1 MDKNKYILALFLLL
15 GVCSCSEV
23 GDLEG
28 VVVRKEY
35 VPSDDKPKPTL
46 VVGTSSLD
54 FEAVQGQKSFTIE
67 SNGSWTIEAPEWCS
81 LSVSS
86 GSGNATITVSV
97 GENPSVDV
105 RSGNIVVSGT
115 DGLSAT
121 IKVSQQGKD
130 QPPTPTLAVGI
141 TTLAFEAEQ
150 GQLEFT
156 IESNTSWTI
165 EAPGWCTLSK
175 SSGTGDATITVSVG
189 ENPSTDERSGN
200 IVVSGTDGLS
210 ATIKVTQKGKTPPP
224 PTLTVGTNSLA
235 FEAEQGQLE
244 FTIESNTSWTIEAP
258 GWCTLSKTSG
268 TGDATI
274 TVSVGDNPSTD
285 ERSGNIVVSGPD
297 GLSATI
303 KVTQKGKDSSG
314 VPGPGDNE
322 PPTDKIL
329 GTYEK
334 PISLIEALNVDN
346 SAKPW
351 AWVKAVIV
359 GYVNGKTYADGATFG
374 ADGCEVN
381 TNIIIA
387 GSASANNPD
396 NCMPVQLPSGALRTG
411 LNVMDHPELIGKGV
425 IIYGQLDIYFSVP
438 GIKSPKYAEAGGNS
452 YGTKP

>member
-1 MDKNKYILALFLLL
+1 MDKNKYLVALFLLL

-35 VPSDDKPKPTL
+35 VPADDKPKPTL

-54 FEAVQGQKSFTIE
+54 FDAAQGQKSFTIE
-67 SNGSWTIEAPEWCS
+67 SNGSWTIEAPDWCS

-97 GENPSVDV
+97 GENLSSDV

-115 DGLSAT
+115 NDLSAT
-121 IKVSQQGKD
+121 IKVTQQGKK
-130 QPPTPTLAVGI
+130 QPPTPSLTVG
-141 TTLAFEAEQ
+141 TTALTFEAEQ

-175 SSGTGDATITVSVG
+175 SSGAGDATITVSVG
-189 ENPSTDERSGN
+189 ENPSTEERSGN
-200 IVVSGTDGLS
+200 IVVSGTDNLS
-210 ATIKVTQKGKTPPP
+210 TTIKVTQKGKTPPP
-224 PTLTVGTNSLA
+224 PTLTVGTSSLS

-244 FTIESNTSWTIEAP
+244 FTIESNTSWMIEAP
-258 GWCTLSKTSG
+258 GWCTLSKSSG

-274 TVSVGDNPSTD
+274 TVSVGENPSYE

-303 KVTQKGKDSSG
+303 KVSQKGKDSSG

-322 PPTDKIL
+322 PPTDKVL

-334 PISLIEALNVDN
+334 PISFSDAQQVNN
-346 SAKPW
+346 SVKPW

-359 GYVNGKTYADGATFG
+359 GYVSGNMYTGATFG
-374 ADGCEVN
+374 AFGCNVN
-381 TNIIIA
+381 TNILIS
-387 GSASANNPD
+387 GSVSINNPE
-396 NCMPVQLPSGALRTG
+396 NCMPMQLPNGALRNG
-411 LNVMDHPELIGKGV
+411 LNLKDNPNLLGKEI
-425 IIYGQLDIYFSVP
+425 IIYGQLADYFGVS
-438 GIKSPKYAEAGGNS
+438 GIISPKYAETGGKS
-452 YGTKP
+452 FGTRP